1 MSALGELITRYGVD
15 VAPHLDRDADIPVL
29 TKPQIQGDVS
39 IRPVRRRLWG
49 RRFYREWIDGRGWV
63 SARWV
68 RPPDREREFRRVRSQ
83 RPAITPVPPEGVV
96 VSTGSEGHEHRL
108 LPGPAWFDPVQLAP
122 AWRYLPD
129 VSERLLLIG
138 ILTVPAGCEQYLAHD
153 EHGYLGIGPGTYEVG
168 RQREWTPSATSTR
181 AGSRWGRILD

>member
-1 MSALGELITRYGVD
+1 MSMLGELITRYGVD
-15 VAPHLDRDADIPVL
+15 VATHLDRDADIPVL
-29 TKPQIQGDVS
+29 TRPQIQGDVS

-49 RRFYREWIDGRGWV
+49 RRFYRQWIDGRGWV

-68 RPPDREREFRRVRSQ
+68 EPREREFRRARSQ

-96 VSTGSEGHEHRL
+96 VSAGREGHEHRL
-108 LPGPAWFDPVQLAP
+108 LPGPARFDPVRLHPRWKYAT
-122 AWRYLPD
+122 D

-138 ILTVPAGCEQYLAHD
+138 ILTVPAQCEQYLAHD

-168 RQREWTPSATSTR
+168 RQREWTPSDRT
-181 AGSRWGRILD
+181 GSPWGRILD

>member
-1 MSALGELITRYGVD
+1 MPALSELITRYGVD
-15 VAPHLDRDADIPVL
+15 VATHLDRDADIPVL

-49 RRFYREWIDGRGWV
+49 RRFYRQWIDGRGWV

-68 RPPDREREFRRVRSQ
+68 EPREREFRRARSQ
-83 RPAITPVPPEGVV
+83 RTAITPVPPEGVV
-96 VSTGSEGHEHRL
+96 VSTGREGHEHRL
-108 LPGPAWFDPVQLAP
+108 LPGPARFDPVQLAP
-122 AWRYLPD
+122 AWRYATD

-168 RQREWTPSATSTR
+168 RQRELTRSTR
-181 AGSRWGRILD
+181 TNSRWSLILD